1 MKIQEL
7 KEILSQN
14 NKIITN
20 ELIKVK
26 SYISSIEKKMLV
38 DNIIN
43 GCIDLD
49 ENLIM
54 KIDYF
59 NKNLVK
65 DISIIANYTDLEFS
79 EDDSIAEYDYL
90 IQNDIF
96 DYIIENINEKEIE
109 FINDLLYDE
118 LKQKIDLNNSL
129 TNVIAKTL
137 NNLISKIPDEKS
149 LNKMMT
155 NMTKNLNKIKPENL
169 NMMKEL
175 FSQNKV
181 QNFMGGLSKDM
192 VKNDGI
198 EVTE

>member
-14 NKIITN
+14 NKIIIN

-26 SYISSIEKKMLV
+26 LYVSSIEKKLLV

-43 GCIDLD
+43 GCIELD
-49 ENLIM
+49 ENYIM

-129 TNVIAKTL
+129 TNVIVKTL

-149 LNKMMT
+149 LNKMMS

-169 NMMKEL
+169 NMMKDL
-175 FSQNKV
+175 FSQNKG
-181 QNFMGGLSKDM
+181 QNFMSELSKNI

-198 EVTE
+198 EVTD

>member
-14 NKIITN
+14 NKIIIN

-26 SYISSIEKKMLV
+26 LYVSSIEKKLLV

-43 GCIDLD
+43 GCIELD
-49 ENLIM
+49 ENYIM

-90 IQNDIF
+90 IENGIF
-96 DYIIENINEKEIE
+96 DYIIGGINEKEIE

-129 TNVIAKTL
+129 TNVIVKTL

-149 LNKMMT
+149 LNKMMS

-169 NMMKEL
+169 NMMKDL
-175 FSQNKV
+175 FSQNKG
-181 QNFMGGLSKDM
+181 QNFMSELSKNI

-198 EVTE
+198 EVTD

>member
-1 MKIQEL
+1 MNIQDL
-7 KEILSQN
+7 KEILS
-14 NKIITN
+14 KIDKTNINLN

-26 SYISSIEKKMLV
+26 SFISSIEKKLLL

-43 GCIDLD
+43 GCIETD
-49 ENLIM
+49 ENQIM

-59 NKNLVK
+59 NKILVK

-79 EDDSIAEYDYL
+79 DDDSIAEYDYL
-90 IQNDIF
+90 IQNGIF
-96 DYIIENINEKEIE
+96 DYIIKNINEKEIE

-181 QNFMGGLSKDM
+181 QNFMGGLSGDM
-192 VKNDGI
+192 VKNDERI
-198 EVTE
+198 